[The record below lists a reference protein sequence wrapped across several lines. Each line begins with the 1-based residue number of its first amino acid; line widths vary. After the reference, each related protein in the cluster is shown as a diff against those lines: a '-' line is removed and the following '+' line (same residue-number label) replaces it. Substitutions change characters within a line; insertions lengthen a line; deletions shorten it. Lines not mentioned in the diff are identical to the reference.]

1 MSKIESCNE
10 ELQRQNGILHEQIQ
24 TMSTKMAE
32 KLTQAVGDSTAKVSM
47 IEESKSQQQILEVLR

>member
-1 MSKIESCNE
+1 MNSNE

-32 KLTQAVGDSTAKVSM
+32 KLTKAVSDSTANVSL
-47 IEESKSQQQILEVLR
+47 IEENKSQEQILEVLR

>member
-1 MSKIESCNE
+1 MNSNE

-32 KLTQAVGDSTAKVSM
+32 KLTQAVSDSTANISL
-47 IEESKSQQQILEVLR
+47 IEENKSQEQILEVLR